1 MSDKDESGSGGDV
14 SDGGDGGDVSGASKI
29 VAVAAAFAAAWVTRK
44 ALTFGWTKI
53 TGKEPP
59 SEQDTTV
66 GWAEAPGWAMVIGV
80 GIQAARMVA
89 TRAVTSKMRRP
100 PADEIQQ

>member
-1 MSDKDESGSGGDV
+1 MADKDESSGD
-14 SDGGDGGDVSGASKI
+14 SGVTGANKM
-29 VAVAAAFAAAWVTRK
+29 VAVAAAFAAAWIARK

-59 SEQDTTV
+59 SEQDPDA
-66 GWAEAPGWAMVIGV
+66 GWAEALGWAVVIGV

-89 TRAVTSKMRRP
+89 TRAVAQKLRP
-100 PADEIQQ
+100 DPAGEIQE

>member
-1 MSDKDESGSGGDV
+1 MSDKDESGS
-14 SDGGDGGDVSGASKI
+14 DGGSGASDSGAAKI
-29 VAVAAAFAAAWVTRK
+29 AAVVAAFAAAWITRK

-59 SEQDTTV
+59 SEKDPDA
-66 GWAEAPGWAMVIGV
+66 GWAEALGWAVVIGV

-89 TRAVTSKMRRP
+89 TRAVTSTMRRP

>member
-1 MSDKDESGSGGDV
+1 MSESDESS
-14 SDGGDGGDVSGASKI
+14 GGDGGGGSKI
-29 VAVAAAFAAAWVTRK
+29 VAIAAAFAAAFIARK

-59 SEQDTTV
+59 SEQDPDV
-66 GWAEAPGWAMVIGV
+66 GWAEALGWAMVIGV

-89 TRAVTSKMRRP
+89 TRAVTKKMRHA
-100 PADEIQQ
+100 PAEIQQ

>member
-1 MSDKDESGSGGDV
+1 MSDKDESGSGGD
-14 SDGGDGGDVSGASKI
+14 SGGGDSGASKI
-29 VAVAAAFAAAWVTRK
+29 VAVVAAFAAAWVTRK

-59 SEQDTTV
+59 SEQDPTV
-66 GWAEAPGWAMVIGV
+66 GWAEALGWAMVIGV

-89 TRAVTSKMRRP
+89 TRAVTSKMRRAP
-100 PADEIQQ
+100 EGEIQQ

>member
-1 MSDKDESGSGGDV
+1 MSDQDENGGGD
-14 SDGGDGGDVSGASKI
+14 SGDGGDSGASKI
-29 VAVAAAFAAAWVTRK
+29 AAVAAAFAAAWITRK

-59 SEQDTTV
+59 SERDPDV
-66 GWAEAPGWAMVIGV
+66 GWAEALGWAVVIGV

-89 TRAVTSKMRRP
+89 TRTVTRTMRHP
-100 PADEIQQ
+100 PAGEIQQ

>member
-1 MSDKDESGSGGDV
+1 MSEKDESGSGSDSDSGD
-14 SDGGDGGDVSGASKI
+14 SGASKI
-29 VAVAAAFAAAWVTRK
+29 AAIAAAFAAAWITRK

-59 SEQDTTV
+59 SEKDTDA
-66 GWAEAPGWAMVIGV
+66 GWAEALGWAVVIGV

-89 TRAVTSKMRRP
+89 TRVVTSRMRRAP
-100 PADEIQQ
+100 GEIQQ

>member
-1 MSDKDESGSGGDV
+1 MSDKDESGD
-14 SDGGDGGDVSGASKI
+14 SDSDSGASKI
-29 VAVAAAFAAAWVTRK
+29 AAVAAAFAAAWITRK

-53 TGKEPP
+53 TGKAPP
-59 SEQDTTV
+59 SERDTEA
-66 GWAEAPGWAMVIGV
+66 GWAEALGWAMVIGV

-100 PADEIQQ
+100 PAGEIQQ

>member
-1 MSDKDESGSGGDV
+1 MSDKDESGDSGG
-14 SDGGDGGDVSGASKI
+14 GDSAASKI
-29 VAVAAAFAAAWVTRK
+29 AAVGAAFAAAWIARK

-59 SEQDTTV
+59 SDQDPTV
-66 GWAEAPGWAMVIGV
+66 GWAEALGWAVVIGV

-100 PADEIQQ
+100 PAGEIQQ

>member
-1 MSDKDESGSGGDV
+1 MSDKDESGSGGD
-14 SDGGDGGDVSGASKI
+14 SGGGDSGASKI
-29 VAVAAAFAAAWVTRK
+29 AAVAAAFAAAWITRK

-59 SEQDTTV
+59 SERDTDA
-66 GWAEAPGWAMVIGV
+66 GWAEALGWAVVIGV

-89 TRAVTSKMRRP
+89 TRAVTSKMRRAP
-100 PADEIQQ
+100 GEIQQ